1 MWKLQLPPDKS
12 HPHLS
17 QQPPSKSWGLVK
29 HPPPLFFKFGWTF
42 NPPAERGCTLCP
54 NNPENQILKKW
65 KNPEDIIILNKCTI
79 NDNHIMYSSWDMKC
93 DRILCHFDPFLLFY
107 PTNNPKK
114 QNLKKMKRRLEIS
127 PFYTSVP
134 KIMIICYNVPETWHL
149 RNVITIFHF
158 GPFFALLHPNCPKNQ
173 N

>member
-29 HPPPLFFKFGWTF
+29 HPPPFFLNLVGRSTPQQKGGAHYALTTQ
-42 NPPAERGCTLCP
+42 RIK
-54 NNPENQILKKW
+54 ILKKW

-114 QNLKKMKRRLEIS
+114 QNLKKMKRCLEIS

-134 KIMIICYNVPETWHL
+134 KIMIICYNVPEIWHL

-158 GPFFALLHPNCPKNQ
+158 GPFLALLHPNSPKNQ

>member
-1 MWKLQLPPDKS
+1 MWKLQLPPLKKVTPIFVS
-12 HPHLS
+12 N
-17 QQPPSKSWGLVK
+17 PPLKIWGLVK
-29 HPPPLFFKFGWTF
+29 HSPPGG
-42 NPPAERGCTLCP
+42 AHYTLTT
-54 NNPENQILKKW
+54 QRIKILKKW
-65 KNPEDIIILNKCTI
+65 NNLEDIIILNKCTI

-107 PTNNPKK
+107 STNNPKK
-114 QNLKKMKRRLEIS
+114 QNLKKMKRHLEIS

-134 KIMIICYNVPETWHL
+134 KIMIICYNVPEIWHL

-158 GPFFALLHPNCPKNQ
+158 GPFFALLHPNSPKNQ

>member
-1 MWKLQLPPDKS
+1 MKIATSPLKKVTPIFVSNPPLKI
-12 HPHLS
+12 
-17 QQPPSKSWGLVK
+17 WGLVK
-29 HPPPLFFKFGWTF
+29 HSPPGG
-42 NPPAERGCTLCP
+42 AHYTLTT
-54 NNPENQILKKW
+54 QRIKILKKW
-65 KNPEDIIILNKCTI
+65 KNLEDIIILNKCTI

-93 DRILCHFDPFLLFY
+93 DRILCHFDSFLLFH

-114 QNLKKMKRRLEIS
+114 QNLKKMKRHLETS

-134 KIMIICYNVPETWHL
+134 KIMIICYNVPEIWHL

-158 GPFFALLHPNCPKNQ
+158 GPFFALLHPNSPKNQ